1 MKKAIIIIVTTL
13 ILSSSL
19 YAVKY
24 SFTHDAAGNRDSRTM
39 VDINGK
45 ESVPIQKILEHEIKV
60 YPNPTAGDLRVDI
73 SGITNDI
80 SAKVELFDFNGR
92 SVYKEGTPTGQ
103 VTIDLT
109 EEPNGF
115 YIMRISIDNQ
125 NIEYKVVKQK

>member
-1 MKKAIIIIVTTL
+1 MKKAIIIIVATL

-24 SFTHDAAGNRDSRTM
+24 SFTYDAAGNRDSRTM

-45 ESVPIQKILEHEIKV
+45 ESVPIQKILDHEIKV

-73 SGITNDI
+73 SGITHDL
-80 SAKVELFDFNGR
+80 SAEVELFDFNGR